1 MPTGFS
7 LLDMAEAFL
16 EEAEVDYHSA
26 KVDRVPPEDLKICAL
41 RVNVCT
47 SRHLLAVCL
56 LDHLKQELANP
67 KTSSLIISPETT
79 SSIRLEL
86 KSVANWSAEKYGIS
100 IPDWFGAE
108 DDANVPFNWKD
119 VTIKIYKDYKIGCF
133 FGKEKRVQTHF
144 NDIGLMGKAKKTPN
158 NQGFILIGLSGGH
171 KFPKNSKPEKK
182 DTTAVSKIREA
193 LKSLTGISEDPFY
206 PINDSDGWKPKFKLI
221 DDRNNADVRA
231 KQRAVHV
238 SYQTVEN
245 YQAETKHYDLE
256 DDIEAKSFDDED
268 DEAGAIFRAVDWGE
282 GGEKLTIFQSDR
294 KKGGESGEAGVTA
307 TSFLLAETPLSPVS
321 PPFSGPVWGNGGGI
335 FIVWNH
341 FLIKAQFIGTDT
353 VNSPFK

>member
-1 MPTGFS
+1 MKKSPPSSITIEEAVSRMVNMDYIPTGFS
-7 LLDMAEAFL
+7 LIDMAEAFL
-16 EEAEVDYHSA
+16 EEAEIDYHNA
-26 KVDRVPPEDLKICAL
+26 KVDRLPPEDLKIFAL

-133 FGKEKRVQTHF
+133 FGKEKRAQAHF
-144 NDIGLMGKAKKTPN
+144 SDIGLMGKAKKIPN
-158 NQGFILIGLSGGH
+158 NQGLILIGLSGGH

-206 PINDSDGWKPKFKLI
+206 PINDSDGWKPIFTLI
-221 DDRNNADVRA
+221 DDRKNADVRA

-238 SYQTVEN
+238 SYQDVEN
-245 YQAETKHYDLE
+245 YEPEVRSYDTDDDEAETR
-256 DDIEAKSFDDED
+256 SFDVDEE
-268 DEAGAIFRAVDWGE
+268 DEAGAW
-282 GGEKLTIFQSDR
+282 
-294 KKGGESGEAGVTA
+294 
-307 TSFLLAETPLSPVS
+307 LAE
-321 PPFSGPVWGNGGGI
+321 NG
-335 FIVWNH
+335 
-341 FLIKAQFIGTDT
+341 
-353 VNSPFK
+353 